1 LAKQIITLY
10 HAGQKLITKDQQA
23 LVDDNNR

>member
-23 LVDDNNR
+23 LVVIHF